1 MEAQTVYTVL
11 LRTSDSAAAQRWA
24 EMLAGLPARLLFGC
38 EAVSESTEPEIVVT
52 DQMPAADSTVGPQLD
67 RQLPVG
73 WVAIG
78 LAAARPPAPTEVF
91 LPADCSARELQ
102 LACRLLAELVRVL
115 RVQRAVAAAQQQLAQ
130 EALTDPLTGL
140 PNRRAWQLAVQG
152 KQVGGF
158 RWPLETGEPGAAP
171 ERSLLCA
178 AILDLDQFKHVND
191 AHGYLAGDEVLRTA
205 ARAMQTSLRQRDLVA
220 RVGGDEFALLL
231 PVHEPASVLPIIERV
246 RKSVPQRLIAAGQHA
261 VTVSAGYCVLDS
273 SADCSLW
280 GRPDELLETLHAA
293 LRRAKQ
299 DGRDR
304 SQLASTELKS

>member
-11 LRTSDSAAAQRWA
+11 LQTSDSAAAQRWA
-24 EMLAGLPARLLFGC
+24 EMLAGLPARLLFGR
-38 EAVSESTEPEIVVT
+38 EDEYRLTQPEIVLT
-52 DQMPAADSTVGPQLD
+52 DQMPAADSAVGQQLD

-73 WVAIG
+73 WVVMG
-78 LAAARPPAPTEVF
+78 LTPTRQPALTEVF

-115 RVQRAVAAAQQQLAQ
+115 RVQRAIAAAQQQLAQ

-140 PNRRAWQLAVQG
+140 FNRRAWQLAVEG
-152 KQVGGF
+152 KQVGVF
-158 RWPLETGEPGAAP
+158 RWPSGPAESGPAS

-205 ARAMQTSLRQRDLVA
+205 ALAVQTSLRQSDFVA

-273 SADCSLW
+273 SGGSLW
-280 GRPDELLETLHAA
+280 GRPDELLEALHAA

-299 DGRDR
+299 EGRDR